1 MIKYNLNNINDWNFD
16 NANIAKVYRNNSVVY
31 QKVTTG
37 DTPTP
42 PTPPYIQYE
51 YVQGNGTSYI
61 VTDYYPKDTTTIE
74 IENSG
79 RQAPSITSQSGAAWV
94 FGARTNKSNN
104 TKYKFFGV
112 LYPGSGSAGSGGI
125 RFDYRDSTYHN
136 NSNSK
141 IIQRAVIKM
150 DSTGGYLDDTKIVT
164 FSNGTSTLEPN
175 YAPLALFTS
184 SLYSESDGQ
193 VTYDGGVYGGKIYS
207 VKIYEGNTLVRNYVP
222 AIKDDVVGMYETING
237 VMYGSAVST
246 PFTVGGTPVTQ

>member
-1 MIKYNLNNINDWNFD
+1 MFIENIDIMIYYNNNKIVKTYQNGSLVNKID
-16 NANIAKVYRNNSVVY
+16 KVVS
-31 QKVTTG
+31 G
-37 DTPTP
+37 GTPSYTE
-42 PTPPYIQYE
+42 YE

-61 VTDYYPKDTTTIE
+61 VTDYYPKDNTKIE

-79 RQAPSITSQSGAAWV
+79 RQATSTTSKAGTAWV

-112 LYPGSGSAGSGGI
+112 LYPGSGSKGVGGI

-150 DSTGGYLDDTKIVT
+150 DSSGGYLDDTKIVT
-164 FSNGTSTLEPN
+164 FSNGSSTLEPN

-207 VKIYEGNTLVRNYVP
+207 VKIYEGSTLVRNYVP